1 MRDSSAATYQNW
13 HEGVHF
19 NGRSDDFIEG
29 HRYGQYD
36 YAQMWLKDA
45 PRSWHDINGN
55 EVVPETNPAVGEWVS
70 IPNHGVILSG
80 AFPAHALFEF
90 PHAEFEVL
98 QGYDLNENG
107 LCDHTE
113 DRECLDV
120 FSDVALAQDG
130 AGNLTLQLNGY
141 GEYDPARM
149 YLMGFGTYTL
159 FDVPAETPSP
169 CWVSIRSTSR

>member
-1 MRDSSAATYQNW
+1 MAQ
-13 HEGVHF
+13 
-19 NGRSDDFIEG
+19 GR
-29 HRYGQYD
+29 
-36 YAQMWLKDA
+36 

-120 FSDVALAQDG
+120 FSDVALAQGWGWKSD
-130 AGNLTLQLNGY
+130 
-141 GEYDPARM
+141 
-149 YLMGFGTYTL
+149 
-159 FDVPAETPSP
+159 TP
-169 CWVSIRSTSR
+169 VERLRRI